1 MTFNI
6 RLIFKQA
13 SKKHHS
19 NIQSVS
25 MCFQNLGPPRFIPI
39 IMQVW
44 RLPAWIPARPVSSLS
59 KFQTSKW
66 TGAQSLASSQ
76 ENRQKWREFC
86 YGFENLKEWGTQL
99 FYAFS
104 FSMLLCDSEAPT
116 DSCSLRSELHFLLV
130 GQGSIN
136 PDLHRYCSAV
146 LMEEEALKF
155 TTDDG
160 RCPLDAACCQSIF
173 NRPGEF
179 M

>member
-99 FYAFS
+99 FYAFVRFGS
-104 FSMLLCDSEAPT
+104 SN
-116 DSCSLRSELHFLLV
+116 RFLQLAFRV
-130 GQGSIN
+130 AFFIGG
-136 PDLHRYCSAV
+136 
-146 LMEEEALKF
+146 
-155 TTDDG
+155 
-160 RCPLDAACCQSIF
+160 
-173 NRPGEF
+173 PGVYKS
-179 M
+179 